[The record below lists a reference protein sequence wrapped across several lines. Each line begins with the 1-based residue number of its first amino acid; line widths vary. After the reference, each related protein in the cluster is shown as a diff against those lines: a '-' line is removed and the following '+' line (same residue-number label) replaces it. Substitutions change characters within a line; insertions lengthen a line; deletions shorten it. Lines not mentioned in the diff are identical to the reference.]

1 MNESEKV
8 FVKALH
14 ADLII
19 KEIRVDIAGMTLE
32 QLAALQEDVADW
44 LQEISE
50 NVRTLCE
57 ELLQEAIDAKR
68 Q

>member
-1 MNESEKV
+1 MNNADEKV
-8 FVKALH
+8 RAVIEALCV
-14 ADLII
+14 DL
-19 KEIRVDIAGMTLE
+19 AGMTLDD
-32 QLAALQEDVADW
+32 LAALQEDVTDW

-50 NVRTLCE
+50 NVRTLCR

>member
-1 MNESEKV
+1 MNNADEKTRAV
-8 FVKALH
+8 IETL
-14 ADLII
+14 
-19 KEIRVDIAGMTLE
+19 RVELAGMTLDDLE
-32 QLAALQEDVADW
+32 ALQEDVTDW

-50 NVRTLCE
+50 NVRTLCK

>member
-1 MNESEKV
+1 MNNADEKTRAV
-8 FVKALH
+8 IEAL
-14 ADLII
+14 
-19 KEIRVDIAGMTLE
+19 RVELAGMTLDD
-32 QLAALQEDVADW
+32 LAALQEDVTDW
-44 LQEISE
+44 LQGISE

>member
-1 MNESEKV
+1 MNNTDEKTRAV
-8 FVKALH
+8 IEAL
-14 ADLII
+14 
-19 KEIRVDIAGMTLE
+19 RVELAGMTPE
-32 QLAALQEDVADW
+32 QLLALQEDVTDW

-50 NVRTLCE
+50 NVRTLCR

>member
-1 MNESEKV
+1 MNNADEKARAV
-8 FVKALH
+8 IETLCVEL
-14 ADLII
+14 
-19 KEIRVDIAGMTLE
+19 AGMTPE
-32 QLAALQEDVADW
+32 QLEALQEDVTDW

-50 NVRTLCE
+50 NVRTLCK

>member
-1 MNESEKV
+1 MNNADEKA
-8 FVKALH
+8 KAAVDAL
-14 ADLII
+14 
-19 KEIRVDIAGMTLE
+19 RVELAGMTPE

-44 LQEISE
+44 PQGISE
-50 NVRTLCE
+50 NVRALCE